1 MQFIKHF
8 SQYRNLIPIVEL
20 PYLLLIPPDTLFPAQ
35 AYYTLI
41 VLINLALLFSIAGA
55 FLA

>member
-8 SQYRNLIPIVEL
+8 SEYGNLIPIVEL
-20 PYLLLIPPDTLFPAQ
+20 PYLLLIPPDTRLPAQ
-35 AYYTLI
+35 AYYTLMF
-41 VLINLALLFSIAGA
+41 LINLALLFSIAGA